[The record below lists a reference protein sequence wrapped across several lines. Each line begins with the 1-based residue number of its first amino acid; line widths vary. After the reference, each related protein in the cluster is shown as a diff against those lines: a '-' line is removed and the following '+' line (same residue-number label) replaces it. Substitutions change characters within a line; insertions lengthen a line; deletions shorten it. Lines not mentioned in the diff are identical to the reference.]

1 VLKVLEQLL
10 AMVFYQVQ
18 HIKRIAKSSLTEL
31 VISDSLTSNG
41 YKISTISVADQIGLG
56 IMAINSKSS
65 YEYLKKKDFK
75 MSKKNFGKIL

>member
-1 VLKVLEQLL
+1 VLEQLL

-18 HIKRIAKSSLTEL
+18 HIKEIAKSSLTEL
-31 VISDSLTSNG
+31 VISDSLTSKGG

-65 YEYLKKKDFK
+65 YEYLKKRF
-75 MSKKNFGKIL
+75 